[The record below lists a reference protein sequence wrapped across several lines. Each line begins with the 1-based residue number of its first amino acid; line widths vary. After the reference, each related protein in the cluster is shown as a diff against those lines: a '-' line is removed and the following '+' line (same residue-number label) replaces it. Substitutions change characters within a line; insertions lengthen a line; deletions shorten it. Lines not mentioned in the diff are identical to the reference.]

1 MTITLVQDDSD
12 DRNDFDP
19 IAEGA
24 RHQLAS
30 ETSIELWDYVARLLA
45 DYGSRD
51 VHLNQQCFR
60 EAAARIARRRQRAA
74 EPPAAPP
81 IEP

>member
-1 MTITLVQDDSD
+1 MTITLVQDDCG

-51 VHLNQQCFR
+51 EHLNRQCFR
-60 EAAARIARRRQRAA
+60 EAAARIARRRKRAA
-74 EPPAAPP
+74 EEEPAPAS
-81 IEP
+81 EP